1 MQRHALSA
9 GKQQLR
15 APAAGTAS
23 LSELLATPPVGE
35 VVGPAMVLVLV
46 GIGMYNGLVKLRNQV
61 EGAWSQIDVQLKR
74 RYDLVPNLVEVA
86 RGYLAHEAAT
96 LEAVIKARG
105 QAQGAAAAARAA
117 PTSAGAM
124 GALAVAEQALGG
136 SLGRLMMV
144 AESYPELKA
153 DATMQSLSE
162 ELTSTENRLGFARQA
177 YNDQV
182 LDFNDQAAQFP
193 AIVVARLLG
202 FPTAPMLESTRS
214 DEERAAPKV
223 QF

>member
-1 MQRHALSA
+1 MSTTAWVVLGVVVVALIWA
-9 GKQQLR
+9 VTVYNRLVQLR
-15 APAAGTAS
+15 NRIANAFG
-23 LSELLATPPVGE
+23 
-35 VVGPAMVLVLV
+35 
-46 GIGMYNGLVKLRNQV
+46 
-61 EGAWSQIDVQLKR
+61 QIDVQLKR

>member
-1 MQRHALSA
+1 MAATTRFGDLYAVW
-9 GKQQLR
+9 R
-15 APAAGTAS
+15 EDFFAPCGA
-23 LSELLATPPVGE
+23 LATPQSQ
-35 VVGPAMVLVLV
+35 
-46 GIGMYNGLVKLRNQV
+46 GL
-61 EGAWSQIDVQLKR
+61 SQPRPSDV
-74 RYDLVPNLVEVA
+74 
-86 RGYLAHEAAT
+86 
-96 LEAVIKARG
+96 
-105 QAQGAAAAARAA
+105 AQGAAAAARAA

>member
-1 MQRHALSA
+1 MSATAWMVLALVA
-9 GKQQLR
+9 VVVIWAIAVYNRLVQLR
-15 APAAGTAS
+15 NRIANAFG
-23 LSELLATPPVGE
+23 
-35 VVGPAMVLVLV
+35 
-46 GIGMYNGLVKLRNQV
+46 
-61 EGAWSQIDVQLKR
+61 QIDVQLKR

-136 SLGRLMMV
+136 SLGRLMVV

>member
-1 MQRHALSA
+1 MSGTAWIVVAVVAVLVVWAIAVYNRLV
-9 GKQQLR
+9 QLR
-15 APAAGTAS
+15 NRIANAFA
-23 LSELLATPPVGE
+23 
-35 VVGPAMVLVLV
+35 
-46 GIGMYNGLVKLRNQV
+46 
-61 EGAWSQIDVQLKR
+61 QIDVQLKR

>member
-1 MQRHALSA
+1 MQAAHSA
-9 GKQQLR
+9 RSQPLN
-15 APAAGTAS
+15 AAH
-23 LSELLATPPVGE
+23 L
-35 VVGPAMVLVLV
+35 
-46 GIGMYNGLVKLRNQV
+46 
-61 EGAWSQIDVQLKR
+61 
-74 RYDLVPNLVEVA
+74 
-86 RGYLAHEAAT
+86 
-96 LEAVIKARG
+96 
-105 QAQGAAAAARAA
+105 
-117 PTSAGAM
+117 
-124 GALAVAEQALGG
+124 GALAAAENALGSG
-136 SLGRLMMV
+136 LGRLLAV

>member
-1 MQRHALSA
+1 MSATAWMVLALVA
-9 GKQQLR
+9 VVVIWAIAVYNRLVQLR
-15 APAAGTAS
+15 NRIANAFG
-23 LSELLATPPVGE
+23 
-35 VVGPAMVLVLV
+35 
-46 GIGMYNGLVKLRNQV
+46 
-61 EGAWSQIDVQLKR
+61 QIDVQLKR

-117 PTSAGAM
+117 PTSASAI

-144 AESYPELKA
+144 AESYPQLKA
-153 DATMQSLSE
+153 DASMQSLSE
-162 ELTSTENRLGFARQA
+162 ELTSTEKRLGFARQA

>member
-1 MQRHALSA
+1 MSM
-9 GKQQLR
+9 
-15 APAAGTAS
+15 TAW
-23 LSELLATPPVGE
+23 
-35 VVGPAMVLVLV
+35 LVLGGLALV
-46 GIGMYNGLVKLRNQV
+46 VAWAVAVYNRLVTLRNRIANAY
-61 EGAWSQIDVQLKR
+61 GQIDVQLKR

-223 QF
+223 QL

>member
-1 MQRHALSA
+1 MSATAWIVLALVA
-9 GKQQLR
+9 VVVIWAIAVYNRLVQLR
-15 APAAGTAS
+15 NRIANAFG
-23 LSELLATPPVGE
+23 
-35 VVGPAMVLVLV
+35 
-46 GIGMYNGLVKLRNQV
+46 
-61 EGAWSQIDVQLKR
+61 QIDVQLKR

-86 RGYLAHEAAT
+86 RGYLAHEGAT
-96 LEAVIKARG
+96 REAVVKARG

-117 PTSAGAM
+117 PTRASAI